1 MRQGERTVH
10 GRQAGISLMG
20 LIAILIILM
29 VVALFGMKIIPS
41 FIEFR
46 SAKNAIQAIARETPG
61 ASPVDIRRAFQNRAT
76 IDDIESV
83 KPTDLDIS
91 KQGNEVVISFA
102 YRKEI
107 PLFTGVGLYIDYTA
121 RTGGQ

>member
-46 SAKNAIQAIARETPG
+46 AAKNAIQAVAREQQG
-61 ASPVDIRRAFQNRAT
+61 ASPVDIRRAFEKRAT

-91 KQGNEVVISFA
+91 KQGNEMVIAFA
-102 YRKEI
+102 YRKEV
-107 PLFTGVGLYIDYTA
+107 PLFTGVALCIDYA
-121 RTGGQ
+121 AKAGGQ

>member
-10 GRQAGISLMG
+10 RRQTGISLMG
-20 LIAILIILM
+20 LISILIILM

-46 SAKNAIQAIARETPG
+46 AAKNAIQAVAREQQG
-61 ASPVDIRRAFQNRAT
+61 ASPADIRRAFENRAI
-76 IDDIESV
+76 IDGIESV

-91 KQGNEVVISFA
+91 KQGNEVTIAFA
-102 YRKEI
+102 YRKEV
-107 PLFTGVGLYIDYTA
+107 PLFTGVALCIDYAA
-121 RTGGQ
+121 RSGGQ

>member
-10 GRQAGISLMG
+10 RRQTGISLMG
-20 LIAILIILM
+20 LISILIILM

-41 FIEFR
+41 FLEFR
-46 SAKNAIQAIARETPG
+46 AAKGAIQAVAREKPG
-61 ASPVDIRRAFQNRAT
+61 ASKLDIQRAFQNYAT
-76 IDDIESV
+76 IDGIESV

-91 KQGNEVVISFA
+91 KQGNEVTIAFA

-107 PLFTGVGLYIDYTA
+107 PLFTGVALCIDYAA
-121 RTGGQ
+121 RSGGQ